1 MFSVAEM
8 EERGSFK
15 ESMTR
20 ETSTVDYAVV
30 YSVTAVYSGY
40 KVSTCRGVSTSREG
54 PTSCEVSGSRE
65 VSTSPTS
72 REVSTSREVVPM
84 SREVA
89 PMNREVR
96 WSRLRV
102 SRPELFPARRYE
114 SSPAPAPRFPGGGR
128 LGLRSSC
135 AAFLCGRKQT

>member
-15 ESMTR
+15 ESMMR

-30 YSVTAVYSGY
+30 YSATAVYSGY
-40 KVSTCRGVSTSREG
+40 KVSTCREISTSREV
-54 PTSCEVSGSRE
+54 PMIRE

-72 REVSTSREVVPM
+72 REVSTSREAV
-84 SREVA
+84 

-102 SRPELFPARRYE
+102 SRPEVLPAR
-114 SSPAPAPRFPGGGR
+114 
-128 LGLRSSC
+128 
-135 AAFLCGRKQT
+135 

>member
-15 ESMTR
+15 ESMMR

-54 PTSCEVSGSRE
+54 PTSREVPMIRE

-84 SREVA
+84 
-89 PMNREVR
+89 NREVR

-102 SRPELFPARRYE
+102 SRPEVLPARRYE
-114 SSPAPAPRFPGGGR
+114 SSPAPAPSFPGGGR

-135 AAFLCGRKQT
+135 AAFLCGCKQT